1 LFTFIL
7 TILIWSAIGEIPF
20 FCYMWHR
27 TADIR
32 QCNLIVSP
40 KRFVWVDWVMG
51 LICGPLWLLS
61 MLIMYGIYKFPSI
74 YIINPN
80 RFFKFLA
87 TRATKIENKV
97 D

>member
-1 LFTFIL
+1 
-7 TILIWSAIGEIPF
+7 
-20 FCYMWHR
+20 
-27 TADIR
+27 
-32 QCNLIVSP
+32 
-40 KRFVWVDWVMG
+40 MG